1 MAILLLQPPN
11 VFATKPGCICVLK
24 KSCIFFLFLSVGS
37 FFLFL
42 VSVINP
48 ADTCFVTVLEC
59 FVMSSIV
66 YGLIRNNGRVGNSA
80 VADAFLRR
88 TQTRQS
94 CFPGLPTHAGCF
106 HLVHVGVESPQVCTC
121 VLSASRPVSTLL
133 AKGLS
138 MVWGEHREPCNFLFA
153 S

>member
-1 MAILLLQPPN
+1 MFLRNLA
-11 VFATKPGCICVLK
+11 FF
-24 KSCIFFLFLSVGS
+24 FFLSFGS
-37 FFLFL
+37 FFL

-66 YGLIRNNGRVGNSA
+66 YGLIRNSGRVGDSA
-80 VADAFLRR
+80 VAVTFGRI

-94 CFPGLPTHAGCF
+94 CFPGLPTQAGCF
-106 HLVHVGVESPQVCTC
+106 HLTHVGVESPQVCTH

-133 AKGLS
+133 AKCLS
-138 MVWGEHREPCNFLFA
+138 RVCEERREPCNFFFVCFLKKNQHKGK
-153 S
+153 SSCDRSQ

>member
-1 MAILLLQPPN
+1 MCLPPSLDVY
-11 VFATKPGCICVLK
+11 VFLRNLA
-24 KSCIFFLFLSVGS
+24 FFLSVGS

-48 ADTCFVTVLEC
+48 AETFFIVLEY

-80 VADAFLRR
+80 VADGFLRR

-94 CFPGLPTHAGCF
+94 CFCGLHTQASGF
-106 HLVHVGVESPQVCTC
+106 HLVHVEVESPHVCTH

-133 AKGLS
+133 AKCLS
-138 MVWGEHREPCNFLFA
+138 MVCGERRRPRNFLF
-153 S
+153 SS

>member
-1 MAILLLQPPN
+1 MCEPPSLDVY
-11 VFATKPGCICVLK
+11 VFLRNFAF
-24 KSCIFFLFLSVGS
+24 FFLFLSVGS

-59 FVMSSIV
+59 LVMSSIV
-66 YGLIRNNGRVGNSA
+66 YGLIRNNGRVGA
-80 VADAFLRR
+80 AFLRR

-94 CFPGLPTHAGCF
+94 CLPGFLLKPAAF
-106 HLVHVGVESPQVCTC
+106 ISRMSEWKSPQVCTR
-121 VLSASRPVSTLL
+121 VLSASRPVSTLQ
-133 AKGLS
+133 AKCLS
-138 MVWGEHREPCNFLFA
+138 MVCGERRGPCNFLFA